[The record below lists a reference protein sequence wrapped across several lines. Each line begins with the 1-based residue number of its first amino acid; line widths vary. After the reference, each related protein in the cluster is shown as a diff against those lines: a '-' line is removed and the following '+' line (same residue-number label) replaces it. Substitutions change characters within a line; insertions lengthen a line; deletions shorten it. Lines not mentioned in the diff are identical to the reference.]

1 MRTEITPVTIAVT
14 CPFTKGSAV
23 IGLIG
28 ASIGCPMFDAF
39 MSCFITSS
47 SSSRFAFVFVFPAA
61 RCFTRFSRP
70 RPPRI
75 IIVVVVKTRRDDLDD
90 DEDDSDDD
98 RLRLIRVAHALKLVV
113 IGTVISSLFLSSF
126 PQTCSNSPQNL
137 SRVRALKKS
146 LASLSCRTEKAWE
159 TGPTEEISFIAEED
173 SEENHGCAFLFAF
186 LHVIIII
193 SSKDSHPRLSRE
205 KEINFLSFSLALF
218 PSFPRVAFPR
228 SWIFVRALSLSLY
241 SA

>member
-1 MRTEITPVTIAVT
+1 M
-14 CPFTKGSAV
+14 

-75 IIVVVVKTRRDDLDD
+75 IIVVVVVVKTCRDDLDD
-90 DEDDSDDD
+90 DDDECDDD

-113 IGTVISSLFLSSF
+113 IVTVISSLFLSSF
-126 PQTCSNSPQNL
+126 PQTCSNAPQNL
-137 SRVRALKKS
+137 SRVRARKES
-146 LASLSCRTEKAWE
+146 RFASCRTEKAWE
-159 TGPTEEISFIAEED
+159 TGPTEEILFIAEED

-193 SSKDSHPRLSRE
+193 SSKDSHPRLWG
-205 KEINFLSFSLALF
+205 KGDQFPLFLSRSFPVVPASRVPFRADFRSRSFAFALF
-218 PSFPRVAFPR
+218 RVNSR
-228 SWIFVRALSLSLY
+228 S
-241 SA
+241 

>member
-75 IIVVVVKTRRDDLDD
+75 IIIVVVVVKTCRDDLDD
-90 DEDDSDDD
+90 DDEDECDDD

-113 IGTVISSLFLSSF
+113 IVTVISSLFLSSF

-137 SRVRALKKS
+137 SRVRARKES
-146 LASLSCRTEKAWE
+146 RFASCRTEKAWE
-159 TGPTEEISFIAEED
+159 TGPTEEILFIAEED

-186 LHVIIII
+186 LHIVIISRQKTRI
-193 SSKDSHPRLSRE
+193 LVSRE

-218 PSFPRVAFPR
+218 PSFPRGAFP
-228 SWIFVRALSLSLY
+228 
-241 SA
+241 